1 MKRISKTYII
11 IGAGLATFFFGF
23 GAGALLNLYLISIHS
38 PLVSSLRGSLSF
50 KSSIFGDG
58 IILPIV
64 NMIIVAFLIKK
75 KEFLN
80 RKTVGLA
87 LFSGLLITA
96 YFNITQAVEG
106 LVNWSMPT
114 PWHWNFLGLWHAV
127 YMLSV
132 TSLLSL
138 FYIILIISSKKQKSF
153 AKEAVFVSLGI
164 FAFLILLRL
173 DYVAVSFASLLTK

>member
-1 MKRISKTYII
+1 MKKISKIHII

-23 GAGALLNLYLISIHS
+23 GAGAIYNLYLISVHS
-38 PLVSSLRGSLSF
+38 PLVSTLRSSLSF
-50 KSSIFGDG
+50 KSSIYGDG

-75 KEFLN
+75 KEFLG

-87 LFSGLLITA
+87 VFFGLLITA
-96 YFNITQAVEG
+96 YFNISQAVNG

-114 PWHWNFLGLWHAV
+114 PWHWNFLGLWHAI

-132 TSLLSL
+132 TSLISL
-138 FYIILIISSKKQKSF
+138 FYITLVVSTKKQKRF
-153 AKEAVFVSLGI
+153 AREAVFVSLGI
-164 FAFLILLRL
+164 FAFLVLLRL
-173 DYVAVSFASLLTK
+173 DYVAVSFASLIPK